1 VVVFVKRTTV
11 IVLVDV
17 IHAPSAQNPW
27 RRSHPEN

>member
-1 VVVFVKRTTV
+1 V

-27 RRSHPEN
+27 RRSHPET

>member
-1 VVVFVKRTTV
+1 V